1 MNKNKFLK
9 QKKVSDYMGIYLYY
23 GCVLDAEIGN
33 PLLSFENV
41 LIIGTAQNIPL
52 NVHVNTLFMGS
63 VLGLDYEMVMRK
75 WKIV

>member
-1 MNKNKFLK
+1 MI
-9 QKKVSDYMGIYLYY
+9 QKKMSE
-23 GCVLDAEIGN
+23 EIFINGEWRKSLLGRKF
-33 PLLSFENV
+33 LLSFENV

-63 VLGLDYEMVMRK
+63 VLGLDYETVMRK